1 MNLGFLT
8 RGEKVIV
15 TIEDSQKEGG
25 LASLADSAVVND
37 PHGKILHFG
46 WSCETFVPHGKP
58 ESLREACHLT
68 PQLIAK
74 DIVESLKKH

>member
-1 MNLGFLT
+1 M
-8 RGEKVIV
+8 V
-15 TIEDSQKEGG
+15 TITFSDASFLNFSTSNGFKE
-25 LASLADSAVVND
+25 

-74 DIVESLKKH
+74 DIVEALKNH